1 MEFIDSIWFT
11 VLLGVAG
18 WVLIYIKT
26 EQQKGGSMQ
35 LRKFLSKNT
44 PKKDKIR
51 ILEKMLKVAES
62 NGGTISVKKAREVI
76 RRAIERRQHD

>member
-1 MEFIDSIWFT
+1 MEFIDSIWFI

-18 WVLIYIKT
+18 WVLIYVKT

-51 ILEKMLKVAES
+51 ILEKMLKVKEVDPILVQNLMVVLLAL
-62 NGGTISVKKAREVI
+62 KKQEK
-76 RRAIERRQHD
+76 

>member
-1 MEFIDSIWFT
+1 
-11 VLLGVAG
+11 
-18 WVLIYIKT
+18 
-26 EQQKGGSMQ
+26 MQ

-62 NGGTISVKKAREVI
+62 NGGIISVKKAREVI
-76 RRAIERRQHD
+76 RRAIERRKYES